1 MIRSLCRPETVPANF
16 PSVFLNY
23 AHQGFRVIAVAYKD
37 MNMVYEP
44 KATARRG
51 TMTDDR
57 KSNGVTAGTCIAE
70 TCVSM
75 MDGALRLCMLCM
87 LPGSSS
93 PGLWDFLEL
102 EVDVQREAVHFL
114 FVCVG
119 H

>member
-51 TMTDDR
+51 TMSDDR
-57 KSNGVTAGTCIAE
+57 KSNGATAGTYIAE
-70 TCVSM
+70 TCVSVFRWSTQ
-75 MDGALRLCMLCM
+75 AVCAVHVVRVLFSRLVG
-87 LPGSSS
+87 LPGTGGGRS
-93 PGLWDFLEL
+93 
-102 EVDVQREAVHFL
+102 A
-114 FVCVG
+114 
-119 H
+119 